1 MRESWCVR
9 RSGEGVRCAVHGCRN
24 PHGVILLRNRPPQ
37 YFMCPSHRA
46 EYTHSE
52 VHPYLSCGCGPQL
65 CGACLTYLESGKK
78 VLVVGER
85 RVGDPYPFDFL
96 KQVRSYSSGDALK
109 FLTNM
114 GAFRGGSSRT
124 RLLNTGIRWD
134 AALNLLPP
142 SRAARWLDADHVV
155 ASAVAQHLEP
165 AMAQWDVVLVGRHVE
180 HAFALGPHPAPRVSL
195 IEGCPWLFLP
205 HPSGRNRCWN
215 SQEVVGR
222 CREVVGDFL
231 LRE

>member
-1 MRESWCVR
+1 MREAWYVR
-9 RSGEGVRCAVHGCRN
+9 RRRIGLRCVVHGCPDEHRSVRLR
-24 PHGVILLRNRPPQ
+24 GVSAQ
-37 YFMCPSHRA
+37 HYMCFRHRA
-46 EYTHSE
+46 EYDSVE
-52 VHPYLSCGCGPQL
+52 VRPYLSCGCGPEL
-65 CGACLTYLESGKK
+65 CGACSTYCESGKK

-85 RVGDPYPFDFL
+85 GVGDPYSFDFL
-96 KQVRSYSSGDALK
+96 TQVRSYSSQGALD
-109 FLTNM
+109 LLVRL
-114 GAFRGGSSRT
+114 GAFWDGSSRT

-142 SRAARWLDADHVV
+142 SRNSRWSSTDH
-155 ASAVAQHLEP
+155 AIAQAVAQHIYP
-165 AMAQWDVVLVGRHVE
+165 AIQEWDVVLVGHNAE
-180 HAFALGPHPAPRVSL
+180 KSFLLGPHPMPRVSL
-195 IEGCPWLFLP
+195 VECRPWLLLP